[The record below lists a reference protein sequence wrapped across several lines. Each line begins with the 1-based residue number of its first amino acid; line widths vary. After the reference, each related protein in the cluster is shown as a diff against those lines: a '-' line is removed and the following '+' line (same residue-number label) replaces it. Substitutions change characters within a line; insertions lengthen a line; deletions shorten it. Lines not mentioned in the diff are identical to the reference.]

1 MTQEYENHNGEHL
14 ITSWSEAV
22 RLYTEL
28 NLDQAVTAY
37 VDFVREGGEQ
47 GFPVINLRGRYDYD
61 EQLWYAM
68 SYLLERSLNTRW
80 FRNIGLANYSRY
92 DVNLSCPSKEEM
104 ILIDDSLLST
114 RARALLRYT
123 SATLKYA
130 EKDNILSP
138 EDTDHDRE
146 RKDAFKRIEKIKG
159 YYVRRSVPKGQLLIC
174 LVVLAAIIFF
184 LLPESYKTIHTYG
197 IMQIAV
203 FGILLISELREHV
216 LLERELHKQ
225 HVIYLENNKM
235 IKDLFCKEKK
245 SHFVLKVTDLHKAE
259 ASLIAMP

>member
-1 MTQEYENHNGEHL
+1 MSQEYKNYNGEHS

-28 NLDQAVTAY
+28 NLDEAVTAY
-37 VDFVREGGEQ
+37 VDFVREGSEQ
-47 GFPVINLRGRYDYD
+47 GFPVINLRGRYAYN

-80 FRNIGLANYSRY
+80 FRNIGISDYSRY
-92 DVNLSCPSKEEM
+92 DVNLSCPLEEEM
-104 ILIDDSLLST
+104 ELIDDSLLST

-130 EKDNILSP
+130 DKDSILSP
-138 EDTDHDRE
+138 EDTDRDRE
-146 RKDAFKRIEKIKG
+146 FKDALKRIEKIKG
-159 YYVRRSVPKGQLLIC
+159 YYARRSVPKGQLLFC
-174 LVVLAAIIFF
+174 LVVLAAVIFAF
-184 LLPESYKTIHTYG
+184 LPESYKNFHTYG

-203 FGILLISELREHV
+203 LGILLITELREHV
-216 LLERELHKQ
+216 LLERELHNE

-235 IKDLFCKEKK
+235 IKDLFYKDKK

-259 ASLIAMP
+259 ASLNTMP